1 MRNMPAKLGSIFGL
15 GRPRKAPPFLLAG
28 LFLLSICLGAYCSEA
43 IAFFNEP
50 NHLSMDPVEYGL
62 CYAASVVSIAL
73 FCLAA
78 YKYARPKVNWPV
90 LLAVSLLLLG
100 NLVAL
105 LVFPSEVSG
114 FTVHLDGTATQYS
127 YALALSDRV
136 RYILS
141 YLLGC
146 AYFYL
151 LFAVLPSCLKGGY
164 SLNFLFFGVVF
175 VAFFACLY
183 SFFKEPEA
191 YAQYFHSDRALDS
204 DLVPESFFYN
214 RNTFG
219 TCLVFGCLALCY
231 LHSKRPFFLNYVL
244 LCFFLVELFFV
255 VSKTSI
261 LIAIAVIAAF
271 GVYRFVLTVKR
282 HPLRDCLALSL
293 SVISPVTLF
302 LLGYFKVFGG
312 EDVLSRFARNFLD
325 SLEFSSGPTLLSRR
339 DIYFGAVNM
348 LKDDPIRFLFGVGEY
363 NLGHL
368 LSAMFDT
375 GATSLNNMFFVHNG
389 PIHLLCSG
397 GALRCLI
404 YLFLIVCYVIW
415 LIKAFKA
422 DRNIAYCSL
431 LSFLAISVHGIN
443 ESTSF
448 LIPDVKGYLSLIFVF
463 LPILSLLKGGAKAKG
478 YSPAE
483 RIPLLRGG
491 WPYGISLALAA
502 IFAIALPIGLF
513 AFSDKGFV
521 YPILGNAISFLL
533 LLLALSIQGKAGKWG
548 YLVFVP
554 LLGYALFGL
563 LSAFFPSLLVAICS
577 FAFMLSFAIF
587 AIFFAKPDWKM
598 LLFAFLKA
606 AISFA
611 FLGLLCLTLGL
622 CLVSSYSAFA
632 HLCFL
637 LLILLFLSF
646 FFFPEFLSPGSFYLC
661 LADRL
666 LSYIGDRLDLA
677 RARNEG
683 KRRQR
688 KAMRKVAK
696 KANAHIPPSQ
706 TPSEGLEFA

>member
-1 MRNMPAKLGSIFGL
+1 MRNMPAKLASIFGL
-15 GRPRKAPPFLLAG
+15 GRSRNAPPFLLAG

-62 CYAASVVSIAL
+62 CYAASVVSVAL

-90 LLAVSLLLLG
+90 LLAVSLLFLG

-105 LVFPSEVSG
+105 LAFPSEVSG

-127 YALALSDRV
+127 YALSLSDRV

-191 YAQYFHSDRALDS
+191 YAQYFQSEQALDS

-231 LHSKRPFFLNYVL
+231 LHSKRPFFLSYVL

-271 GVYRFVLTVKR
+271 GVYRFVLTLKR

-293 SVISPVTLF
+293 SVMLPVTLF
-302 LLGYFKVFGG
+302 LLGYFEVFGG

-363 NLGHL
+363 NLGRL

-375 GATSLNNMFFVHNG
+375 SATSLNNMFFVHNG

-415 LIKAFKA
+415 LI
-422 DRNIAYCSL
+422 N
-431 LSFLAISVHGIN
+431 H
-443 ESTSF
+443 
-448 LIPDVKGYLSLIFVF
+448 
-463 LPILSLLKGGAKAKG
+463 
-478 YSPAE
+478 
-483 RIPLLRGG
+483 
-491 WPYGISLALAA
+491 
-502 IFAIALPIGLF
+502 
-513 AFSDKGFV
+513 
-521 YPILGNAISFLL
+521 
-533 LLLALSIQGKAGKWG
+533 
-548 YLVFVP
+548 
-554 LLGYALFGL
+554 
-563 LSAFFPSLLVAICS
+563 
-577 FAFMLSFAIF
+577 
-587 AIFFAKPDWKM
+587 
-598 LLFAFLKA
+598 
-606 AISFA
+606 
-611 FLGLLCLTLGL
+611 
-622 CLVSSYSAFA
+622 
-632 HLCFL
+632 
-637 LLILLFLSF
+637 
-646 FFFPEFLSPGSFYLC
+646 
-661 LADRL
+661 
-666 LSYIGDRLDLA
+666 
-677 RARNEG
+677 
-683 KRRQR
+683 
-688 KAMRKVAK
+688 
-696 KANAHIPPSQ
+696 
-706 TPSEGLEFA
+706 

>member
-1 MRNMPAKLGSIFGL
+1 MRNMPAKLASIFGL
-15 GRPRKAPPFLLAG
+15 GRVQKAPPFLLAG
-28 LFLLSICLGAYCSEA
+28 LFLVSICLGGYCSEA

-50 NHLSMDPVEYGL
+50 NHLSMDSLEYGL
-62 CYAASVVSIAL
+62 CYAASLLSIAL

-90 LLAVSLLLLG
+90 LIAVSLLFIG
-100 NLVAL
+100 NLIAL
-105 LVFPSEVSG
+105 LAFPSDVSG

-127 YALALSDRV
+127 YALSLSDRV

-141 YLLGC
+141 YFLGC

-191 YAQYFHSDRALDS
+191 YVQYFQSEREIDS
-204 DLVPESFFYN
+204 SLVPESFFYN

-231 LHSKRPFFLNYVL
+231 LHSKRPFFFNYVL
-244 LCFFLVELFFV
+244 LSFFLVELFFV

-261 LIAIAVIAAF
+261 LIAIAIIAAF
-271 GVYRFVLTVKR
+271 GVYRFVLTVRR
-282 HPLRDCLALSL
+282 HPVRNSLALSFSL
-293 SVISPVTLF
+293 ILPITLF
-302 LLGYFKVFGG
+302 LLGYFEVFGG

-375 GATSLNNMFFVHNG
+375 GSTSLNNMFFVHNG

-404 YLFLIVCYVIW
+404 YLFFLVYYILC

-422 DRNIAYCSL
+422 DRHIAYCSL
-431 LSFLAISVHGIN
+431 LSFLAVFVHGIN
-443 ESTSF
+443 ESTAF
-448 LIPDVKGYLSLIFVF
+448 LIPDVKGYLSLIFIF
-463 LPILSLLKGGAKAKG
+463 LPVLSLLKGAAKAKG

-483 RIPLLRGG
+483 RIPFLAGG
-491 WPYGISLALAA
+491 WPYGLSLALGA
-502 IFAIALPIGLF
+502 IFAIALPIGLSV
-513 AFSDKGFV
+513 FSLSFL
-521 YPILGNAISFLL
+521 YPLLGNILSFLL
-533 LLLALSIQGKAGKWG
+533 LLVAVSIKGKRGKWG
-548 YLVFVP
+548 YLVFIP
-554 LLGYALFGL
+554 LSGYALFGL
-563 LSAFFPSLLVAICS
+563 LSAFFPSVWVAIWS
-577 FAFMLSFAIF
+577 FAFMLFFSIF
-587 AIFFAKPDWKM
+587 ALLFAKPVWKT
-598 LLFAFLKA
+598 LLFPWLKAAGCFAFLSL
-606 AISFA
+606 I
-611 FLGLLCLTLGL
+611 CLPLGL
-622 CLVSSYSAFA
+622 CLLLSSSAFA
-632 HLCFL
+632 HLSFL
-637 LLILLFLSF
+637 LIILLFLSF
-646 FFFPEFLSPGSFYLC
+646 FLFPELLSPGSLYLC
-661 LADRL
+661 LVSRF
-666 LSYIGDRLDLA
+666 LSYLGDRIDLA
-677 RARNEG
+677 VERKEG
-683 KRRQR
+683 KRRQK

-696 KANAHIPPSQ
+696 KAKAHIPPSQ
-706 TPSEGLEFA
+706 KRSEGLEFA